1 MERCCI
7 CQRNIEREDAPVL
20 TMGAAGIPRLLCSEC
35 EELLD
40 TATSGNEISEIEEAI
55 DEISNRVSHG
65 NPDGATC
72 KVLEELMGSASQRA
86 AAIKSGNYDFSL
98 DGAGD
103 DINFDEI
110 PDELLESEEDIQK
123 DREDEIKMERFNK
136 IYNIIILVTFLA
148 VGAYVAYRI
157 IDTFFLK

>member
-1 MERCCI
+1 MKESYCSI
-7 CQRNIEREDAPVL
+7 CLKRIEREDAPVL

-110 PDELLESEEDIQK
+110 PDELLESEEDK
-123 DREDEIKMERFNK
+123 ALDKRDEERLKRFDKLTNV
-136 IYNIIILVTFLA
+136 IIAVMIIAA
-148 VGAYVAYRI
+148 VGYVAYKLLSA
-157 IDTFFLK
+157 FW